1 MVVAWSLRSIRK
13 PLCHGSHQ
21 GVFRAVGELVYLFFL
36 SWLCRMWAGGGMFG
50 GRETA
55 WEGGVIVWVM
65 AVGD

>member
-36 SWLCRMWAGGGMFG
+36 S
-50 GRETA
+50 
-55 WEGGVIVWVM
+55 
-65 AVGD
+65 